1 MNNPAVTE
9 CGYVPLAMGMIS
21 MGLNLSMDDSL
32 AALRGHAFAAD
43 RTVDATAR
51 DMVHRDLPV
60 NTLGITSEPSPK
72 PAE

>member
-1 MNNPAVTE
+1 
-9 CGYVPLAMGMIS
+9 MIS
-21 MGLNLSMDDSL
+21 MGLNLSMDNSL

-60 NTLGITSEPSPK
+60 NTLGITSGAVTPNPPSDPRG
-72 PAE
+72 

>member
-1 MNNPAVTE
+1 
-9 CGYVPLAMGMIS
+9 MGMIS

>member
-1 MNNPAVTE
+1 
-9 CGYVPLAMGMIS
+9 